1 MERQTSTH
9 QEICYQNNSKNT
21 DYTSIGL
28 GRTDKITSKHIKKQ
42 FTSSNNT
49 NRVRSIIN
57 NWSHRKQII
66 LWWESRQLWFPEQ
79 SVLSSCSETTSFSS
93 SGFPAVWNP
102 APVTPE
108 QWKFTTSAKIKIENQ
123 SKSKGNKSILKKNA
137 EIPCNVKRAK
147 RQMVILYTLVRE
159 ILYATESA
167 VEMVK
172 ARKIPWLNMRELT
185 KKMRNKVY
193 FQMV

>member
-28 GRTDKITSKHIKKQ
+28 VRTDKITSKRIKKQ
-42 FTSSNNT
+42 LTSSNNT

-57 NWSHRKQII
+57 NWSHRIQII
-66 LWWESRQLWFPEQ
+66 LWWESRQLGFPEQ

-123 SKSKGNKSILKKNA
+123 SKSIWRKQINTEEKCRDSMQCKKGRGANGNSVYYCQGDFIRNW
-137 EIPCNVKRAK
+137 
-147 RQMVILYTLVRE
+147 VR
-159 ILYATESA
+159 
-167 VEMVK
+167 
-172 ARKIPWLNMRELT
+172 RWNG
-185 KKMRNKVY
+185 
-193 FQMV
+193 